1 MSETVTKDTTS
12 KGGYQRRL
20 LERDRH
26 IQKRKREDKIKSQ
39 KGQTQKIH
47 KDQEQQQNKSNGG
60 KKRKRKHVKVYT

>member
-12 KGGYQRRL
+12 KGGL

-26 IQKRKREDKIKSQ
+26 IQKRKQEDKIKSQ

-47 KDQEQQQNKSNGG
+47 KDQEQQQNKSNSG
-60 KKRKRKHVKVYT
+60 KKRKRKHMKVYT